1 MYVSNQFIYGHKL
14 SIDPNLND
22 NVGHEVMNYS
32 FTKEVNGKLFS
43 VEEQYYGDGF
53 DPYSILFGCRIS
65 DDNMIDYISDIRNA
79 KESNYANDYREFLKF
94 LKEDLKE
101 KRKNNRDIRG
111 VIDDL
116 LEFIKTH
123 DPMFY
128 SIRVFL

>member
-53 DPYSILFGCRIS
+53 DPYPILFGCRIS

-101 KRKNNRDIRG
+101 KRKNNRDIRD